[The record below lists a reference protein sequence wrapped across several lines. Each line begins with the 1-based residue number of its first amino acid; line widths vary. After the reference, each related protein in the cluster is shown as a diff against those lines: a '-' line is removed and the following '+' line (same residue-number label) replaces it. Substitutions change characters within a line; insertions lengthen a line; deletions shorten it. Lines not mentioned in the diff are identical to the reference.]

1 MKEVKKIFVIASEAS
16 GDMLGAK
23 LLEEINKNNNYNY
36 ELTGVG
42 GQLMQAQNF
51 TSIFPLEDLAVMGF
65 VEVIAVLPRI
75 ISRINFTYQK
85 ILEFKPDII
94 ITIDSPDFCFRVMK
108 KLQKNNF
115 FTSCKKVHLIA
126 PSVWAYRENRAQ
138 KIAKIYD
145 LLLAILPFE
154 PPYFEKYGLK
164 TVFIGHPLI
173 NDKPDFSKKEFIKL
187 EISKTYQISAN
198 NKIFLLTPGSRISEV
213 NKIFPVFIETMNRL
227 KSNYPDLIVFI
238 PVVKKTKELIEK
250 LAKNLQVKY
259 FLIEDNLLKKN
270 IFMSVD
276 FALAKSGTNSIEI
289 SLHRIP
295 LIIAYKINLIS
306 YFIVKNLVK
315 IKFANLLNL
324 LQNREIIPEFL
335 QFDCKADKIYPKILE
350 LLSHQNLIDEQINQA
365 QQSFEMLG
373 LNKIE
378 NPMQNAFNEIL
389 KL

>member
-1 MKEVKKIFVIASEAS
+1 MTVVKKIFIIASEAS

-23 LLEEINKNNNYNY
+23 LLSEINKDTNFKY

-51 TSIFPLEDLAVMGF
+51 TSIFPMEDLAVMGF
-65 VEVIAVLPRI
+65 VEVVVHLPKI

-108 KLQKNNF
+108 KLKKNNHF
-115 FTSCKKVHLIA
+115 SNCKKVHLIA

-164 TVFIGHPLI
+164 TIFIGHPLI
-173 NDKPDFSKKEFIKL
+173 NDKPDFSKKEFVKQ
-187 EISKTYQISAN
+187 EIRKTYQINEN
-198 NKIFLLTPGSRISEV
+198 NKLFLLTPGSRTSEV
-213 NKIFPVFIETMNRL
+213 NKIFPVFIETINKL
-227 KSNYPDLIVFI
+227 KSTYPDLIVFI

-250 LAKNLQVKY
+250 IAKNLQVKF
-259 FLIEDNLLKKN
+259 FLIDDNLLKKN
-270 IFMSVD
+270 IFMAVD
-276 FALAKSGTNSIEI
+276 FALAKSGTNTIEI
-289 SLHRIP
+289 SLHKVP
-295 LIIAYKINLIS
+295 LIVAYKINLLS

-324 LQNREIIPEFL
+324 IQNREIIPEFL
-335 QFDCKADKIYPKILE
+335 QFDCKVDIIYPKVLE
-350 LLSHQNLIDEQINQA
+350 LLTHQNLIEEQINQA
-365 QQSFEMLG
+365 QQSFEILG

-378 NPMQNAFNEIL
+378 NPMQNAYNEIL